1 MFLLILN
8 IFIFYV
14 LWEEY
19 DLKIIEYFFSNFGKI
34 RINMNDLCIFIGLI
48 SFFELFLIIM
58 FVKVI
63 FYVFWVELV
72 FY

>member
-14 LWEEY
+14 LWEKY
-19 DLKIIEYFFSNFGKI
+19 DLKVIEYFFSNFGKI

>member
-14 LWEEY
+14 LWEKY